1 MLMFLARAPC
11 MWYEMGNTGV
21 GGDGGR
27 EVYSQHC
34 SVEMGLELPTG
45 GACPVS
51 GGMWGPRKS

>member
-1 MLMFLARAPC
+1 MGC
-11 MWYEMGNTGV
+11 EMRNTGV

-34 SVEMGLELPTG
+34 SVEMGLGPPTG
-45 GACPVS
+45 RACPVS